1 MATQVLSALSSVQTI
16 ISSLDT
22 AVKAKNRL
30 KKTEKGYK
38 ETLDKLKILKAILDK
53 LVTLAAE
60 SGRNMD
66 DDARKVLEGLQKE
79 TNSLK
84 EKIEANNSLQRLLS
98 PGRFDGKLKSLHETV
113 QSLCTLVHLQ
123 GIGRGDDAAREHTAF
138 LEVQN
143 CELRRFIEEILE
155 SSMTPISATQQ
166 PLEVNQTKLWITN
179 VWSKTFFEFPCV
191 KLQSGLTIA

>member
-16 ISSLDT
+16 ISSFDT

-30 KKTEKGYK
+30 KKTAKGYK

-84 EKIEANNSLQRLLS
+84 ERIETDNSLQRLLS
-98 PGRFDGKLKSLHETV
+98 PGRFDGKLKSLHEMV

-143 CELRRFIEEILE
+143 FELQRFIEVLH
-155 SSMTPISATQQ
+155 
-166 PLEVNQTKLWITN
+166 
-179 VWSKTFFEFPCV
+179 
-191 KLQSGLTIA
+191 

>member
-143 CELRRFIEEILE
+143 CELRRFIEVLHW
-155 SSMTPISATQQ
+155 SSLIHECLMIFCTAFVS
-166 PLEVNQTKLWITN
+166 NSN
-179 VWSKTFFEFPCV
+179 VW
-191 KLQSGLTIA
+191 Q